1 MSNLFSFISGTL
13 FGAYISQNYN
23 IPDIANLSRICINYM
38 KSLEKEQEQNQKKNN
53 D

>member
-1 MSNLFSFISGTL
+1 MTKVTSFAIGTI

-23 IPDIANLSRICINYM
+23 IPNVKKEIDKLLKYM
-38 KSLEKEQEQNQKKNN
+38 KSIEK